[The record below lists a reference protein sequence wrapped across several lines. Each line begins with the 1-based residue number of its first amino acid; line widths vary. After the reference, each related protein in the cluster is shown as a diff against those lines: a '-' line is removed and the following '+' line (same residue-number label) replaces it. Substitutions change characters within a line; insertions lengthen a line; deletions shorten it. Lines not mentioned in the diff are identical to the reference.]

1 MAKPASSLYPHNI
14 SSILETAIRATSTKL
29 DDLDVQK
36 RLDVR
41 LLAPSESETG
51 WDVFI
56 LDYNVDGPIGTV
68 KKTIVIY
75 YLRNK
80 ITQSYTTIFFY
91 LDFRA
96 MQANVSNGIFCIVES
111 KENGNDLICY
121 LETTDNIG
129 QNVQKNARST
139 ANPKSYSSD
148 Y

>member
-1 MAKPASSLYPHNI
+1 MCISDLKNLFQFMHFRPELAKPASSLYPHNI

-68 KKTIVIY
+68 NFV
-75 YLRNK
+75 
-80 ITQSYTTIFFY
+80 TTH
-91 LDFRA
+91 
-96 MQANVSNGIFCIVES
+96 
-111 KENGNDLICY
+111 
-121 LETTDNIG
+121 
-129 QNVQKNARST
+129 
-139 ANPKSYSSD
+139 
-148 Y
+148 